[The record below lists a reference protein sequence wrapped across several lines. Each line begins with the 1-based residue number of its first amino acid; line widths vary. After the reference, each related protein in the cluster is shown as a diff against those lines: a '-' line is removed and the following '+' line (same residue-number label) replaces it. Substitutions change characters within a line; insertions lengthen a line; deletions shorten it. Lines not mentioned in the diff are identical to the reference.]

1 MMQLFSHN
9 QKIKGPNRLSMWV
22 TDEISKDAAVS
33 IFSPFPDPF
42 LKALPSGA
50 ILLKQA
56 RQRLVYRIDA
66 EGLPAD
72 KAVVKMFPLK
82 NPISWLKYRKYAHRE
97 FINYHHAR
105 ARKVAVPK
113 IYAYVQK
120 RTCGFVTGSGIIVEC
135 LNKYRDLMDI
145 ATHSPQGYSSAAKM
159 GIPALVALYNAGA
172 MHIDARDENIFI
184 ADTGNP
190 QDFSIIDWQYA
201 RFHKPR
207 SEWMLEHLAAYY
219 IRNAPDAERRAL
231 CSEWLL
237 ELHQTAQHDL
247 AFEQF
252 SNRVHAL
259 LGARQSVRARLA
271 LRPAKTL
278 EGV

>member
-1 MMQLFSHN
+1 
-9 QKIKGPNRLSMWV
+9 
-22 TDEISKDAAVS
+22 
-33 IFSPFPDPF
+33 
-42 LKALPSGA
+42 
-50 ILLKQA
+50 
-56 RQRLVYRIDA
+56 
-66 EGLPAD
+66 
-72 KAVVKMFPLK
+72 MFPLK

-184 ADTGNP
+184 ADTANP

-219 IRNAPDAERRAL
+219 IRNALMLSAGRFVQR
-231 CSEWLL
+231 LL

-247 AFEQF
+247 PFESF
-252 SNRVHAL
+252 PTSSCITGCSTICASSTSL
-259 LGARQSVRARLA
+259 
-271 LRPAKTL
+271 KT
-278 EGV
+278 GQNP